1 MPCWLVKTEPSTYA
15 FQDLQRERKTRWDGV
30 SNAQAQA
37 NLRAMRAGDEVVVYH
52 SGEKAAVGLARVARG
67 PYPDPGD
74 PTGKR
79 VAVDLGAGVGLGI
92 PVTLGALDEIQ
103 AMARMKA
110 LGLAIAP
117 FVFRLN
123 AAADARPSSEVRSV
137 HWIPLA
143 ALTDR
148 GNRSTYD
155 YDYDGTPYP
164 LPCVRIDHLIIWGL
178 THRMLMSFLG
188 LLARADGQDEETEPL
203 HLRHSLPLP

>member
-74 PTGKR
+74 PTGRR

-92 PVTLGALDEIQ
+92 PVTLEALREE
-103 AMARMKA
+103 KA
-110 LGLAIAP
+110 FEGSPLLRQGRLSVVPITAAQWRVLLRLGG
-117 FVFRLN
+117 
-123 AAADARPSSEVRSV
+123 VR
-137 HWIPLA
+137 
-143 ALTDR
+143 R
-148 GNRSTYD
+148 
-155 YDYDGTPYP
+155 
-164 LPCVRIDHLIIWGL
+164 
-178 THRMLMSFLG
+178 
-188 LLARADGQDEETEPL
+188 
-203 HLRHSLPLP
+203 